1 MAMIAYIANALIN
14 LYILILFVTIILS
27 LLISFNVI
35 NRHNQFVD
43 MIYRT
48 GVSLTEPALRPI
60 RNILP
65 SMGGI
70 DISPILLLIA
80 LRAVQIGLNT
90 YVFAPALRAGL

>member
-14 LYILILFVTIILS
+14 LYVLILFVTVILS

-48 GVSLTEPALRPI
+48 GVSLTEPLLRPV
-60 RNILP
+60 RNMLP
-65 SMGGI
+65 AMGGI
-70 DISPILLLIA
+70 DISPIIVLIG

-90 YVFAPALRAGL
+90 YVFSPMLRAGL

>member
-14 LYILILFVTIILS
+14 LYILILFVTVILS

-35 NRHNQFVD
+35 NRHNQLVD

-70 DISPILLLIA
+70 DISPILLLIG

-90 YVFAPALRAGL
+90 YVFAPALSAGL

>member
-14 LYILILFVTIILS
+14 LYILILFVTVILS

-35 NRHNQFVD
+35 NRHNQLVD

-48 GVSLTEPALRPI
+48 GVSLTEPLLRPV
-60 RNILP
+60 RNMLP
-65 SMGGI
+65 AMGGI
-70 DISPILLLIA
+70 DISPIIVLIG

-90 YVFAPALRAGL
+90 YVFTPMLRAGL

>member
-14 LYILILFVTIILS
+14 LYVLILFVTVILS

-35 NRHNQFVD
+35 NRHNQVVD

-48 GVSLTEPALRPI
+48 GVSLTEPLLRPV
-60 RNILP
+60 RNMLP
-65 SMGGI
+65 AMGGI
-70 DISPILLLIA
+70 DISPIIVLIG

-90 YVFAPALRAGL
+90 YVFSPMLRAGL

>member
-1 MAMIAYIANALIN
+1 MAMIAYVANALIN
-14 LYILILFVTIILS
+14 LYILILFVTVILS

-35 NRHNQFVD
+35 NRHNQLVD

-48 GVSLTEPALRPI
+48 GVSLTEPLLRPI

-70 DISPILLLIA
+70 DISPILLLIG

-90 YVFAPALRAGL
+90 YVFTPALRAGL